1 MKTLVLTAGSGAVF
15 SRRRRPPFRNRD
27 ERSLTTEPKIAV
39 FDASVPSTARGRLA
53 AGEGAGGPG
62 VYNYIVNDVASN
74 IDFGRL
80 SCALYRVAE
89 GSQTGYVDLLRHR
102 GRTETVRRRGAHQGA
117 LLPIVA
123 ISLTMS
129 VRCAG
134 IISSRVQIGAA
145 ARGREPRRMATAA
158 AEIRLLVGP
167 HGAGRDPRGPIGR
180 AGPAYC
186 PQSTG
191 RAAPQFPDEDW
202 PHDLTAIARNFRE
215 REQKRHV
222 SNPTAAECV
231 VTWSRGLP
239 TNDAMCISDRKY
251 TCLIIS

>member
-1 MKTLVLTAGSGAVF
+1 VC
-15 SRRRRPPFRNRD
+15 SRRRRPRFGIATEDRSQRNP
-27 ERSLTTEPKIAV
+27 RSRLLMQ
-39 FDASVPSTARGRLA
+39 VPSTARRRLTAGVLA
-53 AGEGAGGPG
+53 APGMYNAMVNRAWPGTSISGGH
-62 VYNYIVNDVASN
+62 
-74 IDFGRL
+74 R
-80 SCALYRVAE
+80 ALHIESRKGYK
-89 GSQTGYVDLLRHR
+89 TGHMVLLRHR
-102 GRTETVRRRGAHQGA
+102 KRTETVGRRGAHQGA

-158 AEIRLLVGP
+158 AEIRLLVGL

-202 PHDLTAIARNFRE
+202 PHDLNGIVRNSRE

-222 SNPTAAECV
+222 SNPTAAGCV

-239 TNDAMCISDRKY
+239 TNDAMCISDRTY

>member
-1 MKTLVLTAGSGAVF
+1 MC
-15 SRRRRPPFRNRD
+15 SRRRRRPFRNRD
-27 ERSLTTEPKIAV
+27 ERSVTTEPNVAAL
-39 FDASVPSTARGRLA
+39 DASAEQGTKKTGGQRVLA
-53 AGEGAGGPG
+53 AGGCRNDMVNIAWTGTLMSGGHGALHIESRKSYKTGH
-62 VYNYIVNDVASN
+62 
-74 IDFGRL
+74 
-80 SCALYRVAE
+80 LY
-89 GSQTGYVDLLRHR
+89 LLRHR
-102 GRTETVRRRGAHQGA
+102 KRTETVGRRGAHQGA
-117 LLPIVA
+117 LPSIVA

-158 AEIRLLVGP
+158 AEIRLLVGL

-180 AGPAYC
+180 AGPAYY

-202 PHDLTAIARNFRE
+202 PHDLTAIARNFQE

-239 TNDAMCISDRKY
+239 TNDAMCISDSKY

>member
-1 MKTLVLTAGSGAVF
+1 MKTLVLTAGSGAVC
-15 SRRRRPPFRNRD
+15 SRRRRPRFAIAMKDRSQRNP
-27 ERSLTTEPKIAV
+27 RSRFLMQ
-39 FDASVPSTARGRLA
+39 VPSTARRRLA
-53 AGEGAGGPG
+53 AGGSGGPG
-62 VYNYIVNDVASN
+62 VYNYIVH
-74 IDFGRL
+74 
-80 SCALYRVAE
+80 RVGLERRFRAAIVR
-89 GSQTGYVDLLRHR
+89 SISSR
-102 GRTETVRRRGAHQGA
+102 GRVTKQVMWTCCGIASARSPYGGAVLTKGA

-145 ARGREPRRMATAA
+145 ARGREPRRMATAV
-158 AEIRLLVGP
+158 AEIRLLVGL
-167 HGAGRDPRGPIGR
+167 HGVGRDPRGPIGR

-239 TNDAMCISDRKY
+239 TNDAMCISDIKY